1 METLA
6 VECRCGAVQ
15 LQLTGEPLEHFYCH
29 CDDCQAMHGGA
40 YVPEALYRADAVQV
54 TRGAPASWTWKK
66 NPRFACATCGTRL
79 FIDVLAFGLRG
90 VNGYLLPPGAF
101 EPTFH
106 MHCRFA
112 VRPVSDG
119 LPHFLALPAR
129 FGGSDVTVDW

>member
-1 METLA
+1 METLP

-15 LQLTGEPLEHFYCH
+15 LQLTGEPLEQFYCH

-40 YVPEALYRADAVQV
+40 YVPESLYRADAVQV

-66 NPRFACATCGTRL
+66 NPRFTCPTCGTRL

-90 VNGYLLPPGAF
+90 VNGYLLAPGAF
-101 EPTFH
+101 QPTFH

-112 VRPVSDG
+112 VRPVRDD
-119 LPHFLALPAR
+119 LPHFVALPAR
-129 FGGSDVTVDW
+129 FGGSDASVDW